1 MHLLGAARDMTCR
14 DDRMGNLRPGG
25 MEGLHRKYPA
35 RMEIDSSAVQK
46 KVPHPVG
53 CGLVSGLREE
63 LIGDERDFAAVG
75 GPTGDVDGSLAAEQ
89 AAKDI
94 DLLGLEG
101 HPA

>member
-1 MHLLGAARDMTCR
+1 MTCR

-35 RMEIDSSAVQK
+35 RMEIDSSDVQK

-63 LIGDERDFAAVG
+63 LIGDEGDLAAVG
-75 GPTGDVDGSLAAEQ
+75 GPARNVDGSLAAEE
-89 AAKDI
+89 AAEDV
-94 DLLGLEG
+94 DLLGLQG
-101 HPA
+101 HSA